1 MSRTDRPAGQ
11 HEAAEREQDKA
22 DDEVGDRDCSQHTNN
37 RYDDH
42 DFYDGEAPAIELFD
56 WALSGSLHC
65 LDLFSL
71 C

>member
-65 LDLFSL
+65 LLLFSI